1 MLVGDSNF
9 GPINFGKGKGKL
21 GESTPG
27 LRIWAPTIDSV
38 DPLACTSYRNIVMM
52 VGTNDLKD
60 DKVTDEKIIEL
71 YRKYKTK
78 VSLIRKYNSRCKIF
92 VCPVLPTKSHDKN
105 RRIFEFNRYIFD
117 DLCQCNLGVTVV
129 EGFISFLDKR
139 TNLLRHDFAKNLAGD
154 ELHLNM
160 KGISTLVV
168 LIKKSIFHSK
178 SRKSN
183 MVGNMLYSNV
193 IRGGPPNPV

>member
-1 MLVGDSNF
+1 MYIIPEHCYDGR
-9 GPINFGKGKGKL
+9 K
-21 GESTPG
+21 
-27 LRIWAPTIDSV
+27 
-38 DPLACTSYRNIVMM
+38 
-52 VGTNDLKD
+52 TNDLKD

-105 RRIFEFNRYIFD
+105 RRIFELNRYIFD

-139 TNLLRHDFAKNLAGD
+139 TNLLRHDFAKDLAGD